1 METMIKEN
9 NIKITTTINGNFND
23 KLNDFQT
30 TLTKTCEDMN
40 TQQMSII
47 NFNMINI
54 IKVTLEEQRVTSQLS
69 PSSNH
74 QQDINQQPNIIQFI
88 SLSTPLNT
96 RPISPQLMESQ
107 LPSTESSLNERQPNS
122 KHKQTD
128 PSDSEEVVSTTDKI
142 DNQDMVMKDQEISN
156 STQTRTSARPSTPAT
171 RDNKK
176 KNQLSSKKTRSRLG
190 KTRKLS

>member
-40 TQQMSII
+40 AQQMSII

-122 KHKQTD
+122 KHEQTD
-128 PSDSEEVVSTTDKI
+128 PSDAEEVVNTTDKI
-142 DNQDMVMKDQEISN
+142 GNQDMVMEDQELSN
-156 STQTRTSARPSTPAT
+156 PIQTRTSVRPLTPTT

-176 KNQLSSKKTRSRLG
+176 KSQLSSKQTLSRLG
-190 KTRKLS
+190 KT